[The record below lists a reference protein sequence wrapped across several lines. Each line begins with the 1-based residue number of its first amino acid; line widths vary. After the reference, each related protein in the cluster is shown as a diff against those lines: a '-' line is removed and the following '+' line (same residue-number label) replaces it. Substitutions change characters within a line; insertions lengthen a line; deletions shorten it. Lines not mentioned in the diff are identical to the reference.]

1 NDTVRIRILSGEV
14 RQGMLDTISP
24 NSAAPIGLSKNLILH
39 VHGGGFIAHS
49 SKSHEIYLKPWCKE
63 LKVPIVSIDY
73 SLAPEH
79 VFPRASEECFYV
91 YAWCLLNKNLLGWSG
106 ENIICVGDS
115 AGGVL
120 ATNIVQRAIVNQIRI
135 PDALVPI
142 YSPFLLTYSLSPSRL
157 LSVMDPLLN
166 LGILWRCLAAYS
178 GIDFKAETERYK
190 IMLNLG
196 EIKKIDEK
204 NSNVRFSK
212 SESIDLPDEV
222 KIGSQEKVKIS
233 LENLDNRIDL
243 ADVQPEFQSDK
254 LLTNE
259 ELLSYYELMGDAIF
273 LIDKLRSNRV
283 PYDHY
288 MSPILSTDDMLSKF
302 PKTFLI
308 SACLD
313 PLHDDSIEF
322 KRRLNRLHVPNG
334 LEVIEGVHH
343 GFLNFVQIS
352 KECRKASKLVTSRI
366 KSYLI

>member
-1 NDTVRIRILSGEV
+1 MGSSLVTPTLPINLTKTIKLDQPLRVPKVKVNLKDGENFEINQEYVDILPPKDAEPDDTVRIRILSGEV
-14 RQGMLDTISP
+14 RQGMLDSIGP
-24 NSAAPIGLSKNLILH
+24 NSTLPIGPSKNLILH

-63 LKVPIVSIDY
+63 LKLPIVSIDY

-91 YAWCLLNKNLLGWSG
+91 YAWCLLNKNLLGWTG

-190 IMLNLG
+190 LMLNL
-196 EIKKIDEK
+196 EDVKKTDEK
-204 NSNVRFSK
+204 NSNVRFLK
-212 SESIDLPDEV
+212 SESIDLPDEI
-222 KIGSQEKVKIS
+222 KIGSDEK
-233 LENLDNRIDL
+233 ENINLNNSDERIDL
-243 ADVQPEFQSDK
+243 TDVQPEFESDK
-254 LLTNE
+254 LLTND

-273 LIDKLRSNRV
+273 LIDKLRSNLV
-283 PYDHY
+283 PYDQY
-288 MSPILSTDDMLSKF
+288 MSPILSSDEMLSQF

-308 SACLD
+308 VS
-313 PLHDDSIEF
+313 
-322 KRRLNRLHVPNG
+322 
-334 LEVIEGVHH
+334 
-343 GFLNFVQIS
+343 FLF
-352 KECRKASKLVTSRI
+352 
-366 KSYLI
+366 